1 MDNTNLEPIN
11 YFLETG
17 CLYLATRPALIST
30 VLGSCVSICLWD
42 KRQRIGGMNHFVLP
56 KYRNS
61 QEMTTRFGNV
71 ATPLLIKMMQEE
83 GTSLTALEAQ
93 LFGGAR
99 VVRSISMDIG
109 RANVDMAR
117 KILNHFGIHIVS
129 EDVEGQ
135 LGRKVVFN
143 TLTGEAVVLKVK
155 QLRKTD
161 WSHR

>member
-1 MDNTNLEPIN
+1 
-11 YFLETG
+11 
-17 CLYLATRPALIST
+17 
-30 VLGSCVSICLWD
+30 
-42 KRQRIGGMNHFVLP
+42 MNHFVLP
-56 KYRNS
+56 KYQNFSQKGGR

-71 ATPLLIKMMQEE
+71 AIPLLIKMMQEE
-83 GTSLTALEAQ
+83 GASLTDLEAQ
-93 LFGGAR
+93 IFGGAK
-99 VVRSISMDIG
+99 VVRNISMDIG
-109 RANVDMAR
+109 RENVDIAR
-117 KILNHFGIHIVS
+117 KILNHFGVHIIS

>member
-1 MDNTNLEPIN
+1 MNNTSLEPIH
-11 YFLETG
+11 YFLEPG
-17 CLYLATRPALIST
+17 FLYLATRPALIST

-42 KRQRIGGMNHFVLP
+42 KRKKMGGMNHFVFP
-56 KYRNS
+56 KSQDS

-83 GTSLTALEAQ
+83 GTSLADLEAQ
-93 LFGGAR
+93 IFGGGK
-99 VVRSISMDIG
+99 VVRNIAMDIG
-109 RANVDMAR
+109 RENVDMAR
-117 KILNHFGIHIVS
+117 KILNHFGIHIIS

-143 TLTGEAVVLKVK
+143 TLTGEAVILKVK
-155 QLRKTD
+155 QLRRTD

>member
-1 MDNTNLEPIN
+1 MDNPNLESVN
-11 YFLETG
+11 YFLEAG

-42 KRQRIGGMNHFVLP
+42 KRRKIGGMNHFVLP
-56 KYRNS
+56 KYQHC

-71 ATPLLIKMMQEE
+71 ATPLLVRMMQEE
-83 GTSLTALEAQ
+83 GTSLTDLEAQ
-93 LFGGAR
+93 IFGGAK

-109 RANVDMAR
+109 RENVDMAR
-117 KILNHFGIHIVS
+117 RILHHFGIHIVS

-143 TLTGEAVVLKVK
+143 TFTGEAVVLKVK
-155 QLRKTD
+155 QLRRTD